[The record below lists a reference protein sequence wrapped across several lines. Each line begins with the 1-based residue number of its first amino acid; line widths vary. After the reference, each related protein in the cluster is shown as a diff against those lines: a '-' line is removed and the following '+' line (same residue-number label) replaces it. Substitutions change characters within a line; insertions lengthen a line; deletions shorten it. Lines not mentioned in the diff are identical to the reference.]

1 MTVCD
6 VDVSGLMGWEMEGDG
21 RVRFITVELK

>member
-1 MTVCD
+1 MTVCEI
-6 VDVSGLMGWEMEGDG
+6 DVSGLMGWEIEGDG